1 LTVVSNYI
9 IGYDSKHSLRLPT
22 YMMGQMVSTT
32 TDCPLQWHVSCCHGS
47 NYGTLSL
54 G

>member
-9 IGYDSKHSLRLPT
+9 IDYDSKHSLLLPT

-32 TDCPLQWHVSCCHGS
+32 TDCPLQWHVSCCHGN